1 MAAEDPDRT
10 PLLAAAPVK
19 RPIKVGWVLAAV
31 LVLGSPSLV
40 AFSLFEPFLEYDDAK
55 IVVENPISRQ
65 GLTGEALEQIAR
77 PPVGDFEGYYGQYI
91 PLTYFTLGLQ
101 YRLFGNRPW
110 TFRLVNL
117 LFHLGTA
124 LLLFRIALA
133 LIPVPPP
140 KSFAID
146 EMNRDYRHPAGRVWA
161 AAMGSAFFFFH
172 PTCVESVAWAA
183 ERNNVQALFFAALAW
198 WLWVSGGPDPLEPT
212 RLKPPSARSYFLALL
227 AFAAA
232 LLSKP
237 VAVGLAPVLILTEIL
252 WIKGRRLGRDVR
264 ASTVLVF
271 AVCAGLVAREAGHN
285 DVLDL
290 TGGSYRAWAL
300 TSFTLVGRYIAKVVV
315 PWPLSFCYGIEAV
328 QEPTHPWVLGTA
340 ALLLGGLLFFV
351 WVPTGWRRLA
361 VLGGGGLL
369 ALGPTMAPRTI
380 SHLFQDRYLYFALPM
395 AAVLLAIA
403 VEGLVYRLRFVR
415 NGAVRAKLLVLAGS
429 MVLAVLAAMGLQRSA
444 AFRSDEDLLFD
455 ATLKEPQSFFAH
467 YFLARDLYRKS
478 QHVRHDYRERMA
490 LLERARTEVHK
501 VLKKDET
508 VDRDRHPDWVTVNM
522 LAGLVLF
529 EFDEESS
536 EAYGPLCYVVA
547 HASDQQR
554 TLRREAQ
561 IRLLKMAAREFE
573 RTNDRGLYKKIEA
586 MMEELKW
593 DPRYARDVD
602 EMHLRIRRPLPE
614 QSTDDF

>member
-19 RPIKVGWVLAAV
+19 RPVKAGWVLVAV

-40 AFSLFEPFLEYDDAK
+40 AFSLFEPFLEYDDVK
-55 IVVENPISRQ
+55 MVVENPISKQ
-65 GLTGEALEQIAR
+65 GLTPEALEQVAR

-101 YRLFGNRPW
+101 YRLVGNRPW

-133 LIPVPPP
+133 LIPKPPA

-146 EMNRDYRHPAGRVWA
+146 EMNRDYRHPDGQTWA
-161 AAMGSAFFFFH
+161 AALGSAFFFFH

-198 WLWVSGGPDPLEPT
+198 WLWVSGGPDEQDPT
-212 RLKPPSARSYFLALL
+212 RLKPPKARSYFLALL

-237 VAVGLAPVLILTEIL
+237 AAVGLAPVLILTEIL

-271 AVCAGLVAREAGHN
+271 AVCAGLVAREAGHR

-300 TSFTLVGRYIAKVVV
+300 TSFALAGRYIAKTIV
-315 PWPLSFCYGIEAV
+315 PWPLSFCYGIETV
-328 QEPTHPWVLGTA
+328 QDAAHPWVVGTA
-340 ALLLGGLLFFV
+340 ALLLGTLLFFA
-351 WVPTGWRRLA
+351 WVPTGWRRLV
-361 VLGGGGLL
+361 VLGGG
-369 ALGPTMAPRTI
+369 ALMAVGPTMAPRTI
-380 SHLFQDRYLYFALPM
+380 SYLFQDRYLYFALPM
-395 AAVLLAIA
+395 AGVLLAIA
-403 VEGLVYRLRFVR
+403 AEGIVYRLRFVR
-415 NGAVRAKLLVLAGS
+415 NGAARAKLLVLAGG
-429 MVLAVLAAMGLQRSA
+429 MALTLFAAMGLQRSA
-444 AFRSDEDLLFD
+444 VFRSDEDLFFD
-455 ATLKEPQSFFAH
+455 ATLKQPESFFAH
-467 YFLARDLYRKS
+467 YHLARDLYRKS
-478 QHVRHDYRERMA
+478 QRAGLDHRERMA
-490 LLERARTEVHK
+490 LLERARSEIHK

-536 EAYGPLCYVVA
+536 EAYGPLCFVVA
-547 HASDQQR
+547 HASEQQR
-554 TLRREAQ
+554 NVRREAQ
-561 IRLLKMAAREFE
+561 IRLLKMAVREFE